1 MRVLLLAFE
10 CNPEWYSLPAV
21 AYNYAQALAQHVDEL
36 VVVTQTQN
44 QPNIDK
50 YGGIKNAKVV
60 FLDVRKIVDPFEK
73 MAFFLMGG
81 QKKNV
86 GWTIYRTLMYPSY
99 LYFEWIAW
107 KHFRSDL
114 DNDYFDI
121 VHRLTPMTPTL
132 PSPLAYWSK
141 IPFVLGPLNGGLK
154 WPKQFSDEQNREREW
169 LSSFRNAYKILPYQR
184 LTYERSSAI
193 LAAFQHTIA
202 DLPAS
207 CQDKVV
213 NFPEVGIDPELF
225 KLSKKAKK
233 TKLTIIYVG
242 RLVPYKMPE
251 VVIQAFARS
260 PILQEHQLIMVG
272 DGAERA
278 RLERIVES
286 ESLGCCIQLLGQ
298 VSHDEVGRL
307 MRESDIFAFPSI
319 RELGAGA
326 VVEAMACGLA
336 CVVVDYGGCG
346 GLVGQDRG
354 VKVPMTNKHG
364 LIMSFQKELES
375 LVVEPE
381 RVKKLGEAAYHHAVS
396 HYSWEAKAKKNLE
409 IYRWVL
415 DKSLKKPNFWDFS
428 DNHNYADH
436 ESENEPESLL
446 N

>member
-21 AYNYAQALAQHVDEL
+21 AYNYAKALANHVDEL

-50 YGGIKNAKVV
+50 HGGIGNAKVV
-60 FLDVRKIVDPFEK
+60 FLDVKKIVEPFEK
-73 MAFFLMGG
+73 TAFFLMGG
-81 QKKNV
+81 HQKNV
-86 GWTIYRTLMYPSY
+86 GWTIYRALMYPSY

-107 KHFRSDL
+107 QHFKSEL
-114 DNDYFDI
+114 NDGYFDI
-121 VHRLTPMTPTL
+121 IHRLTPMTPTL
-132 PSPLAYWSK
+132 PSPLAAWSK
-141 IPFVLGPLNGGLK
+141 VPFVLGPLNGGLK
-154 WPKQFSDEQNREREW
+154 WPKQFSGEQRREREW
-169 LSSFRNAYKILPYQR
+169 LSSLRDTYKLLPYQK
-184 LTYERSSAI
+184 LTYKKSSSI
-193 LAAFQHTIA
+193 LAAFKHTIA

-207 CQDKVV
+207 CQDKVI

-225 KLSKKAKK
+225 KLDEKERKE
-233 TKLTIIYVG
+233 KLTVLYVG

-260 PILQEHQLIMVG
+260 SFLQEHQLIMVG

-278 RLERIVES
+278 RLEGIVKS
-286 ESLGCCIQLLGQ
+286 KSLEHCIQLLGQ
-298 VSHDEVGRL
+298 VPHDEVGRL

-346 GLVGQDRG
+346 GLIEPDRG
-354 VKVPMTNKHG
+354 VKVPMTDRNE
-364 LIMSFQKELES
+364 LIESFQRELEA
-375 LVVEPE
+375 LVTEPD
-381 RVKKLGEAAYHHAVS
+381 RVRKLGDEAYCHAIA

-409 IYRWVL
+409 IYQWTL
-415 DKSLKKPNFWDFS
+415 DKTLSKPDFWSKKKQGNIS
-428 DNHNYADH
+428 QVL
-436 ESENEPESLL
+436 ENGAGTLV
-446 N
+446 